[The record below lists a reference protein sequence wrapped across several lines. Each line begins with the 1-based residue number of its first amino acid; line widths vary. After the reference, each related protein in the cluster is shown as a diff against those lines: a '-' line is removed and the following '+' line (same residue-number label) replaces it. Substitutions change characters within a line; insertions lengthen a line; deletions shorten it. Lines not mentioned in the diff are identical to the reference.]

1 MKVPHNI
8 PNHYWASAL
17 HRIDI
22 KASHVGE
29 KTLYWAVLKVYS
41 PKFDVWSE
49 SHLSNVPFRTRS
61 AAKRFINIFVQG
73 FNLRHNMSNYL
84 EQSGWPEYMEVYESL
99 C

>member
-1 MKVPHNI
+1 MKVPHKISN
-8 PNHYWASAL
+8 NYWASDL
-17 HRIDI
+17 HQVDI
-22 KASHVGE
+22 KVTSAGE
-29 KTLYWAVLKVYS
+29 RSLYWAVLRVYS
-41 PKFDVWSE
+41 PRFEVWSE

-84 EQSGWPEYMEVYESL
+84 QQSGWPEYMEASEPL